1 MQREC
6 VFGVAGAVLLATA
19 GITACQSDASAA
31 PAGASR
37 VVKDT
42 DDEAVVE
49 LSDGRRVSLR
59 YQAGRGLLERH
70 RSAAG
75 KPWSKSTTV
84 YATKADPCRG
94 IDLKAER
101 TTVTVRANFG
111 QYCRDGEPPTESVA
125 AVGTGGLGKWDTH
138 MAKNWDGW
146 DRVDIARNGK
156 SATFSTKS
164 WAGTT
169 TLDWRAG
176 KGFGEVATTYKK
188 LGERF
193 LGTWRAED
201 GSHQVTFRQS
211 RLNVP
216 ASATVEM
223 LKGPPCKVRMDLI
236 NIWEDRVQPRG
247 AKLLE
252 GEKTTY
258 CPPEEFNSEYVVATA
273 DAPMELRNLGDA
285 TPLVTYRKS

>member
-6 VFGVAGAVLLATA
+6 VFGIAGAVLLATA
-19 GITACQSDASAA
+19 GITACQGDASTAPSGAA
-31 PAGASR
+31 R

-42 DDEAVVE
+42 DDEAVAE

-59 YQAGRGLLERH
+59 YQAGTGLLERH
-70 RSAAG
+70 RSAVG
-75 KPWSKSTTV
+75 KPWSTSKTV
-84 YATKADPCRG
+84 YATKTDPCRG
-94 IDLKAER
+94 IDLKAYR
-101 TTVTVRANFG
+101 ATVTVRADFG

-125 AVGTGGLGKWDTH
+125 AVGTGGLGRWDTRV
-138 MAKNWDGW
+138 ARNLDGW
-146 DRVDIARNGK
+146 DRVGIARDGK
-156 SATFSTKS
+156 SAKFSS
-164 WAGTT
+164 RSSAGTT
-169 TLDWRAG
+169 TLVWRAG
-176 KGFGEVATTYKK
+176 KGFGEVATTYKR

-201 GSHQVTFRQS
+201 GSHRVTFRQS
-211 RLNVP
+211 KLNVP

-223 LKGPPCKVRMDLI
+223 LKGPTCRVRMDLI

-247 AKLLE
+247 AKVLE
-252 GEKTTY
+252 GGKTTY

-273 DAPMELRNLGDA
+273 DGPMELRNLGDA

>member
-19 GITACQSDASAA
+19 GITACQGDATAA
-31 PAGASR
+31 PAGAAR
-37 VVKDT
+37 IVEDT
-42 DDEAVVE
+42 DDEAVIE

-59 YQAGRGLLERH
+59 YRAGTGLLERH
-70 RSAAG
+70 RSAGG
-75 KPWSKSTTV
+75 KPWSHSKTV

-94 IDLKAER
+94 IDLKANR
-101 TTVTVRANFG
+101 ATVTVRANFG
-111 QYCRDGEPPTESVA
+111 QYCRDGEPPAESVA
-125 AVGTGGLGKWDTH
+125 AVGTGGLGKWDTRI
-138 MAKNWDGW
+138 AKNRDGW

-156 SATFSTKS
+156 SATFSAKS
-164 WAGTT
+164 SAGTT

-176 KGFGEVATTYKK
+176 KGFGEIATTYNK

-211 RLNVP
+211 EVNVP
-216 ASATVEM
+216 ASATVET
-223 LKGPPCKVRMDLI
+223 LKGPTCTVRMDLI

-247 AKLLE
+247 VKVLE
-252 GEKTTY
+252 GERTTY
-258 CPPEEFNSEYVVATA
+258 CPPEEFNSEYVVTA
-273 DAPMELRNLGDA
+273 AGGSMELRNLGDA

>member
-1 MQREC
+1 MQRES

-19 GITACQSDASAA
+19 GITACQVDAAAA
-31 PAGASR
+31 PGGAAR

-59 YQAGRGLLERH
+59 YQAGTGLLERH
-70 RSAAG
+70 RSADG
-75 KPWSKSTTV
+75 KAWSRSKTV
-84 YATKADPCRG
+84 YATKTDPCRG
-94 IDLKAER
+94 IDLKALR
-101 TTVTVRANFG
+101 ATVTVRAGFG
-111 QYCRDGEPPTESVA
+111 PYCRDGEPPTESVA

-138 MAKNWDGW
+138 LAKDWDGW
-146 DRVDIARNGK
+146 DRVDIARDGK
-156 SATFSTKS
+156 SATFSSKS
-164 WAGTT
+164 SAATT
-169 TLDWRAG
+169 TLGWRAG

-201 GSHQVTFRQS
+201 GSHEVTFRQS
-211 RLNVP
+211 RLDVP
-216 ASATVEM
+216 ASATVET
-223 LKGPPCKVRMDLI
+223 LEGPTCRVRMDVI

-247 AKLLE
+247 ATVLE

-258 CPPEEFNSEYVVATA
+258 CPPEEFNSEYVVETP
-273 DAPMELRNLGDA
+273 DGPMELRNLGDT
-285 TPLVTYRKS
+285 TPLVTYRQP

>member
-1 MQREC
+1 MRRAC
-6 VFGVAGAVLLATA
+6 VFGVAGAVLLATG
-19 GITACQSDASAA
+19 GITACQGDASAD
-31 PAGASR
+31 PAGAAR
-37 VVKDT
+37 VVKET

-59 YQAGRGLLERH
+59 YQAGTGLLERH
-70 RSAAG
+70 RSARG
-75 KPWSKSTTV
+75 KPWSTAKTV
-84 YATKADPCRG
+84 YATKTDPCRG
-94 IDLKAER
+94 IDLKAQR
-101 TTVTVRANFG
+101 ATVTVRADFG

-125 AVGTGGLGKWDTH
+125 AVGTGGPGKWDTH
-138 MAKNWDGW
+138 LAKDWDGW

-164 WAGTT
+164 SSGTT
-169 TLDWRAG
+169 TLEWRAG
-176 KGFGEVATTYKK
+176 KGFGEVVTTYKK
-188 LGERF
+188 LGARF

-216 ASATVEM
+216 ASATVET
-223 LKGPPCKVRMDLI
+223 LKGPTCKVRMDLI
-236 NIWEDRVQPRG
+236 NIWEDRVQPRRT
-247 AKLLE
+247 KVLE

-273 DAPMELRNLGDA
+273 DGPMELRNLGDA

>member
-1 MQREC
+1 MRRAC
-6 VFGVAGAVLLATA
+6 VFGVAGAVLLATG
-19 GITACQSDASAA
+19 GITACQGDASAD
-31 PAGASR
+31 PAGAAR

-59 YQAGRGLLERH
+59 YQAGTGLLERH
-70 RSAAG
+70 RGARG
-75 KPWSKSTTV
+75 KPWSTSKTV
-84 YATKADPCRG
+84 YATKTDPCRG
-94 IDLKAER
+94 IDLKAHR
-101 TTVTVRANFG
+101 ATVTVRADFG

-125 AVGTGGLGKWDTH
+125 AVGTGGPGKWDTH
-138 MAKNWDGW
+138 LAKDWDGW

-164 WAGTT
+164 SSGTT
-169 TLDWRAG
+169 TLEWRAG
-176 KGFGEVATTYKK
+176 KGFGEVVTTYKK
-188 LGERF
+188 LGARF

-216 ASATVEM
+216 ASATVET
-223 LKGPPCKVRMDLI
+223 LEGPTCKVRMDLI
-236 NIWEDRVQPRG
+236 NIWEDRVQPRRT
-247 AKLLE
+247 KVLE

-273 DAPMELRNLGDA
+273 DGPMELRNLGDA